1 MDTYPVTQNKKN
13 KKVIAQ
19 CLLYTFFN
27 DKAMVVYLLMA
38 LLLVLSLVHKTG
50 FDLFGIN
57 AEHIHSLN
65 IALLGVHFFFFLAGQ
80 LSLESCPEPG
90 PRQHRCGCGA
100 VLKPHNG

>member
-1 MDTYPVTQNKKN
+1 M
-13 KKVIAQ
+13 IAQ

-65 IALLGVHFFFFLAGQ
+65 IALLFFFIFFLGYRIVVHSLQAKEPLGHQTNLRYAGTT
-80 LSLESCPEPG
+80 
-90 PRQHRCGCGA
+90 A
-100 VLKPHNG
+100 

>member
-1 MDTYPVTQNKKN
+1 M
-13 KKVIAQ
+13 IAQ

-50 FDLFGIN
+50 FDLFDII

-65 IALLGVHFFFFLAGQ
+65 IALLGAHFGMTSW
-80 LSLESCPEPG
+80 LSCCE
-90 PRQHRCGCGA
+90 
-100 VLKPHNG
+100 VLPF

>member
-1 MDTYPVTQNKKN
+1 M
-13 KKVIAQ
+13 IAQ

-57 AEHIHSLN
+57 
-65 IALLGVHFFFFLAGQ
+65 FFFFWVTG
-80 LSLESCPEPG
+80 
-90 PRQHRCGCGA
+90 
-100 VLKPHNG
+100 